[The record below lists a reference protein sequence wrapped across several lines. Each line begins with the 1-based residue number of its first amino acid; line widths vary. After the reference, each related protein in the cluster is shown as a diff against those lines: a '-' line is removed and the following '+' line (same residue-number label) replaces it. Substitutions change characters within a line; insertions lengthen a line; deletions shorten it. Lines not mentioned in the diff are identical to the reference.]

1 MLYGRFRE
9 RPYELARAMGGF
21 CGGWK
26 VMMAFL
32 GRGLLVTRLC
42 TILSSTRTEVD
53 GIRRL
58 GGWEEVNSLS

>member
-1 MLYGRFRE
+1 
-9 RPYELARAMGGF
+9 
-21 CGGWK
+21 
-26 VMMAFL
+26 MMAFL